1 MRFIVL
7 AASLA
12 GAAVISAQAPDKD
25 PFPKTVEEFRSAV
38 RAVLSDTGVPGA
50 GLALV
55 RMSGVEWAGGVGLAD
70 RENNTPVTAD
80 THFRVGSIS
89 KSFIASALVQ
99 LYLDDA
105 IDLDMPVSQIAPEI
119 RIDNAWDPAYPVRV
133 IHLLQH
139 TAGFDDMHFNEMYN
153 VSDPPDM
160 PLERVLAINPGS
172 RVVRW
177 EPGTRMAYSNP
188 GYAVAGYLIEKVT
201 GEKYEDRIAEKI
213 FKPAGMATSSFVL
226 TRADEKILAKGYRD
240 RTGPP
245 VPYTPIYFRPA
256 GNLHTSA
263 FELGQWVHLLLNW
276 GETENDLVI
285 DPEYLSNM
293 EHPRTTVASY
303 AGLRNGYGSGIASS
317 EVEGFPMLGH
327 GGGIEGFSSSYAYS
341 TSRDSGYV
349 ILLNS
354 THSPEAMRRIAKLA
368 VRYLKADVEPPPK
381 VKATVA
387 EATLRKYEG
396 YYHDASPRNQAFAF
410 IEWLMS
416 GQRVS
421 VSGDHLVVTP
431 AFGRPVTLIPVADAL
446 FREDGK
452 VEASTVFADNDAG
465 LMVMAGPS
473 RYAERQS
480 RWRVE
485 SVRWPVLVSAALVLT
500 PIVMLLPWT
509 IRSLSRRQ
517 SLPRRSPLGEGG
529 RGEGGPSSFWW
540 LKVFLLLCA
549 VALMLPYIGVRYV
562 GDDELGTFNAWTA
575 AMFAGSALLPAAAIL
590 SFLFTIDAW
599 RRDAGRWLRGYAML
613 VSVAALVVSG
623 YLSAWGMIGFRPWNF

>member
-1 MRFIVL
+1 MVC
-7 AASLA
+7 AT
-12 GAAVISAQAPDKD
+12 AVAQEPDKD
-25 PFPKTVEEFRSAV
+25 PWPKTVEDFRTAV
-38 RAVLSDTGVPGA
+38 QNVLSETGVPGA

-80 THFRVGSIS
+80 THFRAGSIS
-89 KSFIASALVQ
+89 KSFIASAIVQ
-99 LYLDDA
+99 MYLDDE
-105 IDLDMPVSQIAPEI
+105 IDLDTPVSEIASEI
-119 RIDNAWDPAYPVRV
+119 RIDNAWEPAHPVRV

-153 VSDPPDM
+153 LTDPPDM
-160 PLERVLAINPGS
+160 PLERVLAINPSS

-177 EPGTRMAYSNP
+177 QPGTRMSYSNP
-188 GYAVAGYLIEKVT
+188 GYAIAGYLIEKVT

-213 FKPAGMATSSFVL
+213 FKPAGMPTSSFVL
-226 TRADEKILAKGYRD
+226 TREDEAILAKGYRD

-245 VPYTPIYFRPA
+245 VPYTQIYLRPA

-263 FELGQWVHLLLNW
+263 LELGRWVHLLLNW
-276 GETENDLVI
+276 GETEQDLVI

-293 EHPRTTVASY
+293 EHPRTTVASF

-327 GGGIEGFSSSYAYS
+327 GGGIEGFASLYGYS
-341 TSRDSGYV
+341 ISRDVGYV

-381 VKATVA
+381 PKATVA

-416 GQRVS
+416 GRSVA
-421 VSGDHLVVTP
+421 VSGDHLVATP
-431 AFGRPVTLIPVADAL
+431 AFGPPVTLIPVADAL
-446 FREDGK
+446 FREENK
-452 VEASTVFADNDAG
+452 VEASTVFAQNEAG
-465 LMVMAGPS
+465 LMVMAGPA

-485 SVRWPVLVSAALVLT
+485 SVRWPVLISAAIVLT
-500 PIVMLLPWT
+500 PIVMLIPWT
-509 IRSLSRRQ
+509 IISLSRRSAQ
-517 SLPRRSPLGEGG
+517 REGG
-529 RGEGGPSSFWW
+529 GFWW
-540 LKVFLLLCA
+540 MKTFLLLCA
-549 VALMLPYIGVRYV
+549 MALALPVIGVMNVR
-562 GDDELGTFNAWTA
+562 DFELGTFNLWTSA
-575 AMFAGSALLPAAAIL
+575 IFSGSILIPAAAIL
-590 SFLFTIDAW
+590 AFLFTIDAW
-599 RRDAGRWLRGYAML
+599 RREAGRWLATYAMI
-613 VSVAALVVSG
+613 VSVAALIVSG

>member
-1 MRFIVL
+1 
-7 AASLA
+7 
-12 GAAVISAQAPDKD
+12 
-25 PFPKTVEEFRSAV
+25 
-38 RAVLSDTGVPGA
+38 
-50 GLALV
+50 
-55 RMSGVEWAGGVGLAD
+55 
-70 RENNTPVTAD
+70 
-80 THFRVGSIS
+80 
-89 KSFIASALVQ
+89 
-99 LYLDDA
+99 
-105 IDLDMPVSQIAPEI
+105 
-119 RIDNAWDPAYPVRV
+119 V

-213 FKPAGMATSSFVL
+213 FKPAGMPTSSFVL
-226 TRADEKILAKGYRD
+226 TREDEKILARGYRD

>member
-1 MRFIVL
+1 MRSIVL

-12 GAAVISAQAPDKD
+12 GAAVISAQAPED
-25 PFPKTVEEFRSAV
+25 PFPKTVEEFR
-38 RAVLSDTGVPGA
+38 RAVQAVLNDTGVPGA

-80 THFRVGSIS
+80 THFRAGSIS

-99 LYLDDA
+99 LYLDDE
-105 IDLDMPVSQIAPEI
+105 INLDTPVSEIAPEI
-119 RIDNAWDPAYPVRV
+119 RIDNAWEPAHPVRV

-139 TAGFDDMHFNEMYN
+139 TAGFDDLHFNEIYN
-153 VSDPPDM
+153 VSDPPDI
-160 PLERVLAINPGS
+160 PLEKALAINPGS

-177 EPGTRMAYSNP
+177 EPGTRMAYSSA

-201 GEKYEDRIAEKI
+201 GEKYDDRIAEKI
-213 FKPAGMATSSFVL
+213 FKPAGMPTSSFVL
-226 TRADEKILAKGYRD
+226 TKQDEALLAKGYRD

-263 FELGQWVHLLLNW
+263 LELGRWVQLLLNW

-327 GGGIEGFSSSYAYS
+327 GGGIDGFSSSYAYS

-354 THSPEAMRRIAKLA
+354 THSSEAMRRIAKLA

-381 VKATVA
+381 VKAA
-387 EATLRKYEG
+387 IDEATLRKYEG
-396 YYHDASPRNQAFAF
+396 YYHEASPRNQAAAF
-410 IEWLMS
+410 VEWLTS
-416 GQRVS
+416 GRSVS
-421 VSGDHLVVTP
+421 VSGDHLVVKP
-431 AFGRPVTLIPVADAL
+431 AFGRAVTLIPVADAL
-446 FREDGK
+446 FREDDR
-452 VEASTVFADNDAG
+452 VEASTVFADNEAG

-485 SVRWPVLVSAALVLT
+485 SVRWPVIGSAAIVLT
-500 PIVMLLPWT
+500 PLVMLIPWT
-509 IRSLSRRQ
+509 IMSLSRR
-517 SLPRRSPLGEGG
+517 SRH
-529 RGEGGPSSFWW
+529 GEGGPSGCWW
-540 LKVFLLLCA
+540 LKTFLLLCA
-549 VALMLPYIGVRYV
+549 IALVLPYIAVLNVSDR
-562 GDDELGTFNAWTA
+562 DLGTFNFWTA
-575 AMFAGSALLPAAAIL
+575 AMFAGSALLPAGAIL
-590 SFLFTIDAW
+590 SFLFTIEAW
-599 RRDAGRWLRGYAML
+599 RREAGRWLGGYAML
-613 VSVAALVVSG
+613 VSVAALIVSG
-623 YLSAWGMIGFRPWNF
+623 YLSAWGMIAFRPWNF

>member
-1 MRFIVL
+1 VL
-7 AASLA
+7 LFSVGVLW
-12 GAAVISAQAPDKD
+12 AQAPDKD

-38 RAVLSDTGVPGA
+38 QAVLSDTGVPGA

-70 RENNTPVTAD
+70 RENNTPVTGD

-89 KSFIASALVQ
+89 KSFVASAIVQ
-99 LYLDDA
+99 LYLDDM
-105 IDLDMPVSQIAPEI
+105 IDLDTPVSEIAPEI
-119 RIDNAWDPAYPVRV
+119 RIDNAWDPAHPVRV

-153 VSDPPDM
+153 VSDPPNM
-160 PLERVLAINPGS
+160 PLEQVLAINPSS

-177 EPGTRMAYSNP
+177 QPGTRMSYSNP

-213 FKPAGMATSSFVL
+213 FKPAGMPTSSFVL
-226 TRADEKILAKGYRD
+226 TKEDEAILAKGYRD
-240 RTGPP
+240 RTGPA

-263 FELGQWVHLLLNW
+263 FELGRWVHLLLNW

-327 GGGIEGFSSSYAYS
+327 GGGIEGFTSSYAYS

-381 VKATVA
+381 VTATVA

-396 YYHDASPRNQAFAF
+396 YYHDASPRNQAMAF

-416 GQRVS
+416 GRRVS
-421 VSGDHLVVTP
+421 VSGDHLLVTP
-431 AFGRPVTLIPVADAL
+431 AFGRPVTLVPVADAL
-446 FREDGK
+446 FREDDK
-452 VEASTVFADNDAG
+452 VEASTVFAENDAG

-485 SVRWPVLVSAALVLT
+485 SVRWPVIVSAAIVLT
-500 PIVMLLPWT
+500 PLAVLILW
-509 IRSLSRRQ
+509 IIQSLSRRSAQ
-517 SLPRRSPLGEGG
+517 REGVG
-529 RGEGGPSSFWW
+529 FWW
-540 LKVFLLLCA
+540 MKIFLLLCA
-549 VALMLPYIGVRYV
+549 IALLLPFIGVMNVADR
-562 GDDELGTFNAWTA
+562 ELGTFNVWTA
-575 AMFAGSALLPAAAIL
+575 AMFTGSALLPVAAIL

-599 RRDAGRWLRGYAML
+599 RRDAGRWLGGYAML
-613 VSVAALVVSG
+613 VSVAALIVSG
-623 YLSAWGMIGFRPWNF
+623 YLSAWGMIGFRPWSF

>member
-1 MRFIVL
+1 MVSVSV
-7 AASLA
+7 A
-12 GAAVISAQAPDKD
+12 AQAPDKD

-38 RAVLSDTGVPGA
+38 QAVLTDTGVPGA

-55 RMSGVEWAGGVGLAD
+55 RVSGVEWAGGVGLAD
-70 RENNTPVTAD
+70 RENNTPVTGD

-105 IDLDMPVSQIAPEI
+105 IDLDAPVSKIAPEI

-160 PLERVLAINPGS
+160 PLEQVLKINPNS

-177 EPGTRMAYSNP
+177 QPGTRMSYSNP

-201 GEKYEDRIAEKI
+201 GEKYENRIAEKI
-213 FKPAGMATSSFVL
+213 FKPAGMPTSSFVL
-226 TRADEKILAKGYRD
+226 TREDEKILAKGYRD

-245 VPYTPIYFRPA
+245 VPYTPIYLRPA

-263 FELGQWVHLLLNW
+263 FELGQWVHVLLNW

-354 THSPEAMRRIAKLA
+354 THSPDAMRRIAKLA

-381 VKATVA
+381 PTATVA
-387 EATLRKYEG
+387 EATLRKYQG

-410 IEWLMS
+410 IEWLVS
-416 GQRVS
+416 GRSIS
-421 VSGDHLVVTP
+421 VSGDHLQMK
-431 AFGRPVTLIPVADAL
+431 PVFRGAYPLIPVSDTL
-446 FREDGK
+446 FRLENE
-452 VEASTVFADNDAG
+452 VEASRVFAANDAG
-465 LMVMAGPS
+465 LMVVAGAS
-473 RYAERQS
+473 SYAERQS

-485 SVRWPVLVSAALVLT
+485 SVRWPVLISAAIVLT
-500 PIVMLLPWT
+500 PLVMIVVW
-509 IRSLSRRQ
+509 IIHARRA
-517 SLPRRSPLGEGG
+517 E
-529 RGEGGPSSFWW
+529 PSGFWW
-540 LKVFLLLCA
+540 MKTFLLLCA
-549 VALMLPYIGVRYV
+549 MALVLPFVGVMYV
-562 GDDELGTFNAWTA
+562 TDSNLGTFNLWTA
-575 AMFAGSALLPAAAIL
+575 AMFSGSALFPAAAIL

-599 RRDAGRWLRGYAML
+599 RRDAGHWLRGYAML
-613 VSVAALVVSG
+613 VSIAAIVVSG
-623 YLSAWGMIGFRPWNF
+623 YLSAWGMIGFRPWSF

>member
-1 MRFIVL
+1 MRTLIGVVFLCSAGVL
-7 AASLA
+7 L
-12 GAAVISAQAPDKD
+12 AQAPDKD

-38 RAVLSDTGVPGA
+38 QTVLSDTGVPGA

-70 RENNTPVTAD
+70 RENNTPVTGD

-89 KSFIASALVQ
+89 KSFVASAIVQ
-99 LYLDDA
+99 LYLDDV
-105 IDLDMPVSQIAPEI
+105 IDLDTPVSEIAPDI
-119 RIDNAWDPAYPVRV
+119 RIDNAWDPAHPVRV

-160 PLERVLAINPGS
+160 PLAEVLAINPSS

-177 EPGTRMAYSNP
+177 QPGTRMSYSNP
-188 GYAVAGYLIEKVT
+188 GYAIAGYLIEKVT

-213 FKPAGMATSSFVL
+213 FKPAGMPTSSFVL
-226 TRADEKILAKGYRD
+226 TKEDEAILAKGYRD

-263 FELGQWVHLLLNW
+263 FELGRWVHLLLNW

-354 THSPEAMRRIAKLA
+354 THSPDAMRRIAKLA

-381 VKATVA
+381 AKATVA
-387 EATLRKYEG
+387 DATLQKYAG

-410 IEWLMS
+410 IEWLIS
-416 GQRVS
+416 GRRVS

-446 FREDGK
+446 FREDDK

-485 SVRWPVLVSAALVLT
+485 SVRWPVIVSAAIVLT
-500 PIVMLLPWT
+500 PILMVVPW
-509 IRSLSRRQ
+509 IVQSLSRR
-517 SLPRRSPLGEGG
+517 SAKRGG
-529 RGEGGPSSFWW
+529 GSGFWW
-540 LKVFLLLCA
+540 MKIFLLLCA
-549 VALMLPYIGVRYV
+549 IALMLPFVGVMFV
-562 GDDELGTFNAWTA
+562 TDHDLGTFNVWTA
-575 AMFAGSALLPAAAIL
+575 AMFAGSALLPVAAIL
-590 SFLFTIDAW
+590 SFLFSIDAW
-599 RRDAGRWLRGYAML
+599 RRDAGRWLQSYAVL
-613 VSVAALVVSG
+613 VSLAALIVSG
-623 YLSAWGMIGFRPWNF
+623 YLSAWGMIAFTPWNF